1 MKEKNIVKE
10 SVNTQELNQVLH
22 LSSRIL
28 KILYIVII
36 IAIVLFGTILLK
48 EWKIYTIILNV
59 LIVISPVFIGLVAA
73 WLLNP
78 LVSYFQKKGMNR
90 IMATIIVFVAL
101 ILIVV
106 LFFWSIIPILFEQ
119 INELSNMI
127 PKIVTDANWTLNNI
141 FDDLANIE
149 GLDITEI
156 RDGVFNSISEY
167 GKTLMVSVPESFVKM
182 VSGLFSGIG
191 QIVLGLLVGFYLLL
205 NFDGANK
212 HLFSLIPKKYQKES
226 KLLIEVVDSKLH
238 RFVKGTLLSSSI
250 LFLLNLIGFSL
261 IGLKAP
267 ILFALFCGIT
277 NIIPYIG
284 PYIGSVPAI
293 IVGFSQGSA
302 IGVLVLIVITITQL
316 LEGNILHPLIMS
328 KSMKLH
334 PVTIIVSLLIFGNLF
349 GIIGMVIATPV
360 VSLLKIFAKFI
371 FKKLKLFDMEDYDLA
386 SELE

>member
-90 IMATIIVFVAL
+90 IMATIIVFVVL

-127 PKIVTDANWTLNNI
+127 PKIVADANWTLNNI

>member
-127 PKIVTDANWTLNNI
+127 PKIVADANWTLNNI

-267 ILFALFCGIT
+267 ILFGLFCGIT